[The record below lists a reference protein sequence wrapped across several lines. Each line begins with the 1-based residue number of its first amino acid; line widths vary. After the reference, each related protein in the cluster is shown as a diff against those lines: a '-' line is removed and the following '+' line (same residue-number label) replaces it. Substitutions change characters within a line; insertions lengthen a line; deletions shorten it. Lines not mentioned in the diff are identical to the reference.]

1 MRRMLISLA
10 AMATLTTGAYA
21 QSPAPA
27 AAPSDPASHA
37 DAPAQPAAKADAAAP
52 TDTTAQTKA
61 AGDGSATQWTY
72 KTKDGQMYEPPK
84 QRPAS
89 PAMDL
94 SVYGRT

>member
-27 AAPSDPASHA
+27 PASDPASHA